1 MSTQSTPLAPTAGK
15 SGGFVI
21 AICAAMILFDG
32 YDLIVFGNVI
42 PSLIAEPGWNMTPAL
57 AGRIASLTLVGML
70 IGALTAG
77 TLSDRFGR
85 RTVVIASLAWFSITM
100 AVCAMA
106 PNAQVFEIARIIGGF
121 GLGALFPTV
130 TALVIEVAPERRKAV
145 AYSLTLFG
153 YLAGGIVA
161 GVLALSLIPTM
172 GWRSLF
178 WIGALPLLLVPVALK
193 FLPESPAWLAAKSL
207 SAQGQATPGKS
218 AASSIA
224 ALFSGGLARNT
235 LLVWGIQFCSL
246 LLVFGMVNWLPTIM
260 IGMGYNLQSAL
271 AFAVTLNVGA
281 AVGVFFAARIADKGR
296 TKPVVAS
303 LFAIGCLAVAALS
316 FGPPTAVMFA
326 LVALA
331 GLGTLGTQILVNVFV
346 SSIYPAEIRG
356 TGLGWALAVG
366 RLGAIVGP
374 LIGGAILGAGMP
386 AQWNFYVFAFVAA
399 IGMLLVL
406 PVAISTR
413 NADENLADLK
423 TVRS

>member
-1 MSTQSTPLAPTAGK
+1 MSTQPASASTPTK
-15 SGGFVI
+15 GGGLVI

-42 PSLIAEPGWNMTPAL
+42 PSLIAEPGWGVTPAI

-70 IGALTAG
+70 VGALTAG

-85 RTVVIASLAWFSITM
+85 RNVVIASLAWFSITM
-100 AVCAMA
+100 AVCAVA

-130 TALVIEVAPERRKAV
+130 TALVIEIAPERRKAM
-145 AYSLTLFG
+145 AYSFTLFG

-161 GVLALSLIPTM
+161 GVLALALIPTL

-178 WIGALPLLLVPVALK
+178 WAGALPLLLVPVALK
-193 FLPESPAWLAAKSL
+193 LLPESPAWLAAKSL
-207 SAQGQATPGKS
+207 SAEGQAAVRKS
-218 AASSIA
+218 ATSSIS
-224 ALFSGGLARNT
+224 ALFKDGLARNT
-235 LLVWGIQFCSL
+235 LLAWGIQFCSL

-271 AFAVTLNVGA
+271 FFAVTLNVGA
-281 AVGVFFAARIADKGR
+281 AIGSLIAARIADKGR
-296 TKPVVAS
+296 TKSVVAV
-303 LFAIGCLAVAALS
+303 LFTIGCLAVAALS
-316 FGPPTAVMFA
+316 FGPPTVVMFA

-331 GLGTLGTQILVNVFV
+331 GAGTLGTQILVNVFI

-356 TGLGWALAVG
+356 TGLGWALGVG
-366 RLGAIVGP
+366 RLGAIMGP

-386 AQWNFYVFAFVAA
+386 AQFNFYVFAIVAA

-406 PVAISTR
+406 PVAVSIR
-413 NADENLADLK
+413 NSQNNVNNLK
-423 TVRS
+423 TVRN